1 MKVFFSRGLLSSEAT
16 ENLIISRC
24 SEVDQEKKRVMDD
37 DNVKVAE

>member
-16 ENLIISRC
+16 ENLIIHVVQKSIKK
-24 SEVDQEKKRVMDD
+24 KKRVMDD